1 MTNIL
6 GTFSPSF
13 SFARIKQG
21 FTLVEVIVAIA
32 VVGILS
38 AIALPSMGDF
48 LVKMRVDNE
57 ISEMQRLLLTARNIA
72 INTGKN
78 TTVCPLSGKNCTSN
92 WQNKISIFTNDANT
106 LANGIK
112 YTGSTT
118 TTDVDGN
125 STTVIND
132 ELVKVKEAIKSG
144 DKLQF
149 AHTSVIYKP
158 SGQLLTP
165 TIASTFKYCP
175 KDQADRSRGIDVS
188 ISGRS
193 YISSDTD
200 NDGKDENRSGN
211 EIVCSSS

>member
-1 MTNIL
+1 
-6 GTFSPSF
+6 
-13 SFARIKQG
+13 
-21 FTLVEVIVAIA
+21 
-32 VVGILS
+32 
-38 AIALPSMGDF
+38 MGDF
-48 LVKMRVDNE
+48 LVKIRVDNE
-57 ISEMQRLLLTARNIA
+57 ISEMQRLLLTARNMA

-78 TTVCPLSGKNCTSN
+78 TTVCPLSGSDCTNN
-92 WQNKISIFTNDANT
+92 WHNEISVFPNDANT

-149 AHTSVIYKP
+149 THTSIIYKP

-200 NDGKDENRSGN
+200 NDGKDEDRSSN
-211 EIVCSSS
+211 EIVCSS